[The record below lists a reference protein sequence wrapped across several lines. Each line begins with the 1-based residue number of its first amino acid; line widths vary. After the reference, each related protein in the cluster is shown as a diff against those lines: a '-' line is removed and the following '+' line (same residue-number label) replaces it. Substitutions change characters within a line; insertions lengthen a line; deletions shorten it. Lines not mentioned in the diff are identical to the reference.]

1 MVKYGFLF
9 PGQGAQFPGMM
20 KDLCGSFADGKNFLD
35 DYSKIVGFSVQELLW
50 ESSEQEL
57 SRTDKSQTA
66 ITAASLLA
74 VEFLKSQN
82 ITPSFAAGFSLG
94 EWVALKVSEVLSFEE
109 IVYIVKRRGEIMQ
122 EVCESIASAS
132 TNPPGMAAVLGL
144 DGKTVQSVLNGRN
157 DVFAANLNS
166 SQQTV
171 ISGTYDGLKWA
182 EENLKNAGA
191 KRIIPL
197 KVAGP
202 FHSPLMMDAA
212 EKFSK
217 VLDSITFKKPQIP
230 IFSNVTGSRISTGE
244 EIKQN
249 AVKHIISPVL
259 WVDEEN
265 SIHNFCTNTDEWKL
279 VEVGPGKVLAGLW
292 GKTEFVQQI
301 PCVSWEEIK
310 S

>member
-1 MVKYGFLF
+1 MVKYVFLF

-20 KDLCGSFADGKNFLD
+20 KDLCESFADGKKFLD
-35 DYSKIVGFSVQELLW
+35 KYSEIAGFSVQELLW

-57 SRTDKSQTA
+57 ARTDKSQTA
-66 ITAASLLA
+66 ITAASLLV

-82 ITPSFAAGFSLG
+82 ITPSFVAGFSLG
-94 EWVALKVSEVLSFEE
+94 EWVALKVSQVLSFEE

-122 EVCESIASAS
+122 QVCDSIAAASA
-132 TNPPGMAAVLGL
+132 NPPGMAAVLGL
-144 DGKTVQSVLNGRN
+144 DGKSVQSVLDGRN

-166 SQQTV
+166 TQQTV
-171 ISGTYDGLKWA
+171 ISGTCAGLKWA

-217 VLDSITFKKPQIP
+217 VLDSVTFKNPQIP
-230 IFSNVTGSRISTGE
+230 VFSNVTGSRISTGE

-249 AVKHIISPVL
+249 AVKHIVSPVL

-265 SIHNFCTNTDEWKL
+265 SIRNMCGDSDEWKL
-279 VEVGPGKVLAGLW
+279 VEAGPGKVLAGLW
-292 GKTEFVQQI
+292 GKTEFAQQI